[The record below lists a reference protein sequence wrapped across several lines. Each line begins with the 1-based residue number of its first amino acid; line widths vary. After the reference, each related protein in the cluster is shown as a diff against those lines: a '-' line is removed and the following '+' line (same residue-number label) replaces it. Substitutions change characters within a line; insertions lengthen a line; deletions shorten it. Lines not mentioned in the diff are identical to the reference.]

1 MFCFMVEFIFS
12 HFVVNKSAKWAVV
25 AGVHGT
31 VIGFCAINLVRNKRL
46 LLLFLH
52 SPLFLDGAIL
62 II

>member
-31 VIGFCAINLVRNKRL
+31 VIGFCGINLVRNKRL

-52 SPLFLDGAIL
+52 AHYF
-62 II
+62 